1 MSLKETWIWF
11 LTTKGLSQVY
21 WVRVST
27 SLWLTC
33 ISRAEN
39 ARSVRPDRHGR
50 AAGVFDGGDGLQLPG
65 LLHNLGAEGV
75 EEEGIGYQQSQDS
88 FTSGRALQCEEY
100 QAGEMNCEQI
110 KGKSMFSVAGSS
122 SRFDQ
127 ELLGRGSAH
136 SVLIRS
142 LEWCRRT
149 RTSHSAFLQTQ
160 GKFWMQSRIWM
171 AFSKPR
177 FLSANKYA

>member
-11 LTTKGLSQVY
+11 LITKCLSRIY

-50 AAGVFDGGDGLQLPG
+50 AAGVFAGDDGLQLPG
-65 LLHNLGAEGV
+65 LLHNLGTEGV
-75 EEEGIGYQQSQDS
+75 EEEGIGLQQNQDS
-88 FTSGRALQCEEY
+88 STSGCALQCEEY
-100 QAGEMNCEQI
+100 QTGEMNCGQI

-122 SRFDQ
+122 ARFDQ
-127 ELLGRGSAH
+127 ELPGRRSAH
-136 SVLIRS
+136 PVIIRS

-160 GKFWMQSRIWM
+160 GKFWMQSRIWTT
-171 AFSKPR
+171 FSKRR
-177 FLSANKYA
+177 FFCKEVC